1 MTVYFIGAGP
11 GDPELITV
19 KGQRLI
25 HSCPVILYAGSLVPE
40 AVLQGHRAE
49 QVINTAELH
58 LGEIVELL
66 RLAHERGQDV
76 ARVHS
81 GDPSLYGAIGEQ
93 IRELRR
99 LGIPFEI
106 VPGVTAAAACAALL
120 ESELTLPGIAGLIL
134 TFAVAVDANVLIYE
148 RMRDEARTGRSVIA
162 SMDAGFSKA
171 WGTILDA
178 NVTTLVAAA
187 IMFVFGA
194 GPVRGFAWTLSIG
207 VFTSVFS
214 SVLVAQVLLAYWL
227 KTAKPKKLPIAE

>member
-1 MTVYFIGAGP
+1 M
-11 GDPELITV
+11 
-19 KGQRLI
+19 RL
-25 HSCPVILYAGSLVPE
+25 HRTPCKCWFSVQAEFERNAEGR
-40 AVLQGHRAE
+40 AVRA
-49 QVINTAELH
+49 
-58 LGEIVELL
+58 LGVTQ
-66 RLAHERGQDV
+66 ADV
-76 ARVHS
+76 AQSNGMIHILNGVLIVAAM
-81 GDPSLYGAIGEQ
+81 SLTQA
-93 IRELRR
+93 
-99 LGIPFEI
+99 
-106 VPGVTAAAACAALL
+106 T
-120 ESELTLPGIAGLIL
+120 LTLPGIAGLIL

-148 RMRDEARTGRSVIA
+148 RMRDEARAGRSVIA